1 MSKEDEL
8 YHKYQ
13 STQQKLKE
21 LSIMS
26 EKIDRNYQSLLTT
39 LGTSPKELKEFM
51 ENPENFSPAIWEEMQ
66 EEKKKMDE
74 MLALQMSVLRDPKK
88 IKKKYSERG
97 RVKQNW
103 IFVR

>member
-8 YHKYQ
+8 YQKYQ

-26 EKIDRNYQSLLTT
+26 EKIERNYQAILRNLNF
-39 LGTSPKELKEFM
+39 SPKQLKEYM
-51 ENPENFSPAIWEEMQ
+51 ENPDNFSPAIWEDMQ
-66 EEKKKMDE
+66 KEKEKMDE
-74 MLALQMSVLRDPKK
+74 MLKLQMTAVRDPSK
-88 IKKKYSERG
+88 IKKKYSERA

-103 IFVR
+103 LFVR